1 MSFVAPA
8 TPVADCRAMSA
19 PADAG
24 AAPPDAHDAHLMQA
38 YAAGDAQAF
47 DTLYQRHH
55 AALYR
60 FVRRLLSPAL
70 LAQAD
75 EVFQET
81 WLRVVHSRERWQPQ
95 GASFR
100 TWLFT
105 IAHHAAIDRL
115 RRSAREVALVD
126 ERDDESTAPFEPATT
141 PWSGWPDPAGAGAPD
156 SSDRLFWKRAG
167 ERLLQCLEQL
177 PAAQKA
183 VFLLHH
189 DEGWTLEELAASLA
203 LGFETAKSR
212 LRYAMTKLRTCMGAY
227 LP

>member
-1 MSFVAPA
+1 MSV
-8 TPVADCRAMSA
+8 D
-19 PADAG
+19 ADA
-24 AAPPDAHDAHLMQA
+24 ASPDEHDARLMQA
-38 YAAGDAQAF
+38 FASGDARAF
-47 DTLYQRHH
+47 DALYQRHQ
-55 AALYR
+55 ASLYR
-60 FVRRLLSPAL
+60 FVRRLMSPSL
-70 LAQAD
+70 PAQAD
-75 EVFQET
+75 EVFQEA
-81 WLRVVHSRERWQPQ
+81 WLRVVHARERWQPQ

-115 RRSAREVALVD
+115 RRSAREVQLQG
-126 ERDDESTAPFEPATT
+126 EPDDDAGAPFEPATAS
-141 PWSGWPDPAGAGAPD
+141 PWAGWPEPQGAAAADGA
-156 SSDRLFWKRAG
+156 DRLFWKRAG

-203 LGFETAKSR
+203 VGFETAKSR
-212 LRYAMTKLRTCMGAY
+212 LRYAMSKLRVCMGAY